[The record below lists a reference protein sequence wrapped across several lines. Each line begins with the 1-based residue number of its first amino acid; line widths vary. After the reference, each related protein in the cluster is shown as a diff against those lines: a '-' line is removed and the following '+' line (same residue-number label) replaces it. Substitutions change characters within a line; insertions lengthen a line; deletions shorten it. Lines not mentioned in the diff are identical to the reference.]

1 MRVVCVYI
9 NIFIFLYSS
18 LSAAKPKVFEVFDGQ
33 FYNNR
38 YYPRVDVIEWTD
50 DDERQSH
57 AEFHVY
63 WKGHQ
68 LDFDFALETVGNKKV
83 LLVKYIIPERN
94 EALCRRVIAPAHFH
108 ENFYLYKDQ
117 SDRDMDRTIVRMT
130 PSNNKKYKALTKRPF
145 KACVEEGEEGHNSV
159 TNTNTNVPSDDLPP
173 GISRNS
179 GSTGKNVTGPTS
191 TDSPLRSTPTRRPN
205 SQRPVLDESSHF
217 HGW

>member
-1 MRVVCVYI
+1 M
-9 NIFIFLYSS
+9 
-18 LSAAKPKVFEVFDGQ
+18 FDGQ

-94 EALCRRVIAPAHFH
+94 ESLCRRVIAPAHFH

-145 KACVEEGEEGHNSV
+145 KACVEEGEEN
-159 TNTNTNVPSDDLPP
+159 TNTNTTS
-173 GISRNS
+173 GASESSRGTSHNANS
-179 GSTGKNVTGPTS
+179 
-191 TDSPLRSTPTRRPN
+191 RSNNASGAASSESSSSRTTPTRAPN
-205 SQRPVLDESSHF
+205 SNRPVLDESSHF